1 MEDFIM
7 KYWLEVIFG
16 AILGLIGLGYK
27 KIKKKQEEQE
37 KMQEEQER
45 KNQAIENGV
54 QALLRN
60 ELIKNFREY
69 KIKGEITLLDKENM
83 EHMFTEYFNLGGNG
97 MMQEVHEEFIN
108 IPIKVIK

>member
-1 MEDFIM
+1 MEAFII

-54 QALLRN
+54 TVTH
-60 ELIKNFREY
+60 IFC
-69 KIKGEITLLDKENM
+69 
-83 EHMFTEYFNLGGNG
+83 
-97 MMQEVHEEFIN
+97 
-108 IPIKVIK
+108 